1 MTETVDRSAPTRDV
15 NHMDTDDIAPPPRA
29 GDPLALLV
37 KLDLDPYSVAE
48 LDARLVAL
56 EAEIVRTRAKRD
68 KAVNHRASADAL
80 FGR

>member
-1 MTETVDRSAPTRDV
+1 MVDRNAVTGDLCV
-15 NHMDTDDIAPPPRA
+15 MDTDDIAPPPRA

-37 KLDLDPYSVAE
+37 KLDLDPFSVAE
-48 LDARLVAL
+48 LDARVAAL